1 MQPSMSEQGVGLLIR
16 EVSKRISKNNQSLTR
31 MEQAEAPLVSRTGV
45 QVLFRATISVLCY

>member
-1 MQPSMSEQGVGLLIR
+1 MSEQGVGLLIR